1 MLSKLCSNSL
11 TFLIFFA
18 LSGCSAQ
25 DPVVL
30 DPDLAASASN
40 ITEILRKPEAYQRK
54 FVADFLTA
62 TTCHVDGYPPTSDN
76 CGDFIFLMKY
86 RNWVLPMAQLKI
98 KEWLKDPNANKQL
111 IWRVTYTI
119 VYSGS
124 IESLEFVAKVF
135 DGTPDSRKWI
145 QAAIKSSY
153 GSDKPNFITKYYYA
167 LESDN
172 PQIKEV
178 A

>member
-1 MLSKLCSNSL
+1 
-11 TFLIFFA
+11 
-18 LSGCSAQ
+18 
-25 DPVVL
+25 
-30 DPDLAASASN
+30 
-40 ITEILRKPEAYQRK
+40 
-54 FVADFLTA
+54 
-62 TTCHVDGYPPTSDN
+62 
-76 CGDFIFLMKY
+76 
-86 RNWVLPMAQLKI
+86 MAQLKI
-98 KEWLKDPNANKQL
+98 KEWLKDPDANKQL

-178 A
+178 AVEIVPSMLKDLTYVDLAIWGEALVERYHHEPTTLEILKDPLVQIGAVHSGIHPEELRKTLATRAQEAYARKQSGSKRPGRYQLED